1 MLTLQL
7 ISIMD
12 QFWKEDGLDL
22 QMNAYACLA
31 TGDMVGMLEMVMGA
45 ATLWK
50 IQGRGAAMLALE
62 MDSLWGGVVC

>member
-12 QFWKEDGLDL
+12 QLWKEQGLDL

-50 IQGRGAAMLALE
+50 IQGR
-62 MDSLWGGVVC
+62 VPRH